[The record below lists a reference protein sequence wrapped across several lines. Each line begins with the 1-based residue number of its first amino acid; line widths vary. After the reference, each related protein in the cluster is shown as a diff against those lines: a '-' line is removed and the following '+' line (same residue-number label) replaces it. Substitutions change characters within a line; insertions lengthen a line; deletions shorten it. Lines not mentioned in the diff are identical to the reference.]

1 MARQAKRPE
10 SAAPRGA
17 DRGTWDNLILT
28 WRLYR
33 DPRVSNWIKR
43 LPLVLAAI
51 YVIVPFDLI
60 PDVIVGVGQLDDLG
74 FIGLMALA
82 LTWLPRFAP
91 AEVVAE
97 YRKEGR
103 ESQRQAASSARKAG
117 GTTGSRQDRE
127 QVIEP
132 PFRVR

>member
-1 MARQAKRPE
+1 MVHRDSRGGPA
-10 SAAPRGA
+10 SA
-17 DRGTWDNLILT
+17 DSNDSVWDNVVLS

-43 LPLVLAAI
+43 LPIVLAAL

-60 PDVIVGVGQLDDLG
+60 PDVFLGVGQLDDLG
-74 FIGLMALA
+74 VIGLMMLA

-97 YRKEGR
+97 YRHGAPSKRDDGDD
-103 ESQRQAASSARKAG
+103 SQAKNARTRRAK
-117 GTTGSRQDRE
+117 QDDT
-127 QVIEP
+127 QVFDP
-132 PFRVR
+132 PFSVR